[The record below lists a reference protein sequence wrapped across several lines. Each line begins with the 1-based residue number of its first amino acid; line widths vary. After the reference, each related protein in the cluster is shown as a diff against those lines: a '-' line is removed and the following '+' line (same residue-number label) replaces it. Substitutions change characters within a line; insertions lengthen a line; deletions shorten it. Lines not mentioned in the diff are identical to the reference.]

1 MTNGLSPEELGNL
14 RDVFLGFP
22 SVREVILFG
31 SRAKGT
37 FSVGSD
43 VDLAVKGCGEDDA
56 VRLSATLNEETVL
69 PYFFDV
75 VVYETIQSRDLI
87 EHIDRVGVK
96 IYEQQ

>member
-1 MTNGLSPEELGNL
+1 MNSGLSSEERGDLCE
-14 RDVFLGFP
+14 VFRGFP

-56 VRLSATLNEETVL
+56 VRLSAMLNEETVL